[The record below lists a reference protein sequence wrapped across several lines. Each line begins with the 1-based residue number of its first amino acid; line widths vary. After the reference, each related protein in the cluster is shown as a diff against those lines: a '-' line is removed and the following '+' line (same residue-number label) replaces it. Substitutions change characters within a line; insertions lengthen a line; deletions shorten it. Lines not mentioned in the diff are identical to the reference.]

1 MADIEYWRANY
12 SDNIDELEQL
22 VSPLKSGVM
31 AESLRTDERT
41 ELIQSAE
48 DKLKRVAQVKKS
60 FSLEM
65 RMLRDR
71 TARADYERTMEAL
84 DKRVAELESEVRNAK
99 AEGDRERLLAGGG
112 SDGGAR
118 GKGEGKTNDDYLKA
132 AHGIQD
138 KTVASVDHT
147 LQMIEQS
154 RDVGQATLEE
164 LQRQREQIDEVRTG
178 RGRGRRGRERAGGGG
193 GGRAALCR
201 HAAAR
206 IADREGGCHWSLQ
219 RRGAYV
225 CGRAVGVAARCVVV
239 LARPLLGWVRSRS
252 IVAPRIVAFRFGL
265 ARTMTTANCGGGA
278 GGGRAGLVVL
288 WVRVGGLLR
297 STTR

>member
-164 LQRQREQIDEVRTG
+164 LQRQREQIDEIDDTVKGIENNLSRADALIRTFG
-178 RGRGRRGRERAGGGG
+178 KRMATDKCIQVFTMLNVVMVVIIVVYAIVTRGVLNSSDDESGEATPN
-193 GGRAALCR
+193 AAL
-201 HAAAR
+201 
-206 IADREGGCHWSLQ
+206 DD
-219 RRGAYV
+219 
-225 CGRAVGVAARCVVV
+225 AVPVYDDA
-239 LARPLLGWVRSRS
+239 
-252 IVAPRIVAFRFGL
+252 
-265 ARTMTTANCGGGA
+265 TANA
-278 GGGRAGLVVL
+278 RRFLRHRA
-288 WVRVGGLLR
+288 
-297 STTR
+297 